1 MKKIITVTLILTFTL
16 ILINCSPNTNIT
28 DPVDTQN
35 SWTTLNSFNGGSN
48 LNICSNGTNLFV
60 GTESLGVFMSS
71 NNGDT
76 WTLVNNGIVD
86 KKNCVVFSFG
96 GNVYVSTTVIQS
108 PNLPSVVKYYK
119 STNNGQNWTPIW
131 SSLQNLG
138 HGCPSII
145 RSFGSTLIGTAGS
158 SQYCYKS
165 IDNGSNWIEIQL
177 STQQSIIP
185 TDFAY
190 DGTNI
195 YALSM
200 SGLYKSTSNSAF
212 NPISIPNTV
221 GQDGIA
227 ALGTKIYLSGYTGQ
241 EGVFM
246 SSDGANSWNAVNN
259 GLEIQIQGS
268 STLPMI
274 KPLYSDGTNLY
285 LSVGS
290 AVYILGNSGAN
301 WSKVG
306 GTVSGSIPNNDTV
319 SHILRNGA
327 FLFVTSGSKIYR
339 MPM

>member
-1 MKKIITVTLILTFTL
+1 LVLIIILT
-16 ILINCSPNTNIT
+16 NCSSNNSNNT
-28 DPVDTQN
+28 DPSGPQN

-48 LNICSNGTNLFV
+48 LNICSNETNIFV
-60 GTESLGVFMSS
+60 GTESLGVYMSS
-71 NNGDT
+71 DNGDT
-76 WTLVNNGIVD
+76 WSAVNNGIVD
-86 KKNCVVFSFG
+86 KKNCVVFSFN

-119 STNNGQNWTPIW
+119 SSNNGQNWTPIW

-145 RSFGSTLIGTAGS
+145 HSFGSTLIGTAGS

-177 STQQSIIP
+177 STQQSIFP

-212 NPISIPNTV
+212 NPISISNSV
-221 GQDGIA
+221 GQDEIA
-227 ALGTKIYLSGYTGQ
+227 ALGSKIYLAGYASGL
-241 EGVFM
+241 GVFM

-259 GLEIQIQGS
+259 GLEIQGLN
-268 STLPMI
+268 TLPMI
-274 KPLYSDGTNLY
+274 RPLYSDGTNLY

-290 AVYILGNSGAN
+290 AVYILSNSGTN
-301 WSKVG
+301 WSEVG
-306 GTVSGSIPNNDTV
+306 GTFSGGIPNNDTIR
-319 SHILRNGA
+319 HILRNGA
-327 FLFVTSGSKIYR
+327 FLFVTSSSSRIYR